1 MRRRGVLE
9 TLAGCCAAIVLVG
22 ACSSAGSAEQSTTSV
37 AVTTSRPPPSPTT
50 EPVPGF
56 VERTAAFVD
65 DLALRDE
72 FSGVALIARDE
83 EVVWDLAA
91 GLTDREAD
99 VSNHMGTRFNL
110 GSMNKMFTAVAIMQL
125 EERGLLT
132 RDGTIADYLPAYPN
146 EEVAEQVTVE
156 HLLTHTSG
164 LGDVFT
170 GQFEADPHRFRSNAD
185 YLPLFVGGSLRFAP
199 GERFHYSN
207 AGYVV
212 LGLIIEELSGVGYHD
227 YVRDSIFE
235 PSGMLDTGNYEVEE
249 EVADLAVGYT
259 FLNIRGEPTGVLSP
273 NTSMMPGR
281 GFAAGGGYST
291 AEDLLR
297 FRNALLDGRLLAPE
311 SIDLLI
317 TGKVDVRDGAR
328 YAYGFFDQ
336 IDDGQRVVGHTGGAP
351 GVCSFLNI
359 YPGTGYTVVVLS
371 NSDDDCLSVLLHLR
385 DSPPSG

>member
-1 MRRRGVLE
+1 VL
-9 TLAGCCAAIVLVG
+9 
-22 ACSSAGSAEQSTTSV
+22 
-37 AVTTSRPPPSPTT
+37 
-50 EPVPGF
+50 GF

-65 DLALRDE
+65 DLALRGQ
-72 FSGVALIARDE
+72 FSGVALIGHGDD
-83 EVVWDLAA
+83 VVWELATGA
-91 GLTDREAD
+91 ADRVE
-99 VSNHMGTRFNL
+99 NLPIHMGTKFNL
-110 GSMNKMFTAVAIMQL
+110 GSMSKMFTAVAVLQL
-125 EERGLLT
+125 MERDLLT
-132 RDGTIADYLPAYPN
+132 LDGTIAEYFPGYPN
-146 EEVAEQVTVE
+146 EEVAGQVTVE

-170 GQFEADPHRFRSNAD
+170 EQFEVDPHRFRTTAD
-185 YLPLFVGGSLRFAP
+185 YLPLFVDDPLMFVP
-199 GERFHYSN
+199 GERFLYSN

-212 LGLIIEELSGVGYHD
+212 LGLIIEELSGLGYRD
-227 YVRDSIFE
+227 YVRNSIFE
-235 PSGMLDTGNYEVEE
+235 PSGMFDTGNYDVED

-259 FLNIRGEPTGVLSP
+259 FLNIRGEPTGVLGP

-281 GFAAGGGYST
+281 GFAAGGGYAT

-359 YPGTGYTVVVLS
+359 YPETGYTVVVLS
-371 NSDDDCLSVLLHLR
+371 NSDDDCLPVLLHMR
-385 DSPPSG
+385 DHPPSR